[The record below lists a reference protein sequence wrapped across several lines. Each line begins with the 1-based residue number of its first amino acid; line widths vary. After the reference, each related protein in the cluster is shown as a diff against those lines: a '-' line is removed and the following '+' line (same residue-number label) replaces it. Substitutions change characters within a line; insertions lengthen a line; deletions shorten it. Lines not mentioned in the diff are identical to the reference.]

1 MKAYNEIIT
10 VDDLSEIIKMDKR
23 TIQNRISSNLPL
35 PPSFKIPSAKTRLW
49 RYNDVMNWVNQI
61 ADEFIQHEKKKREK
75 FEELTNIIGCSKH

>member
-61 ADEFIQHEKKKREK
+61 ADEFIQQEQAKRDR
-75 FEELTNIIGCSKH
+75 FEELIVITKRLS

>member
-61 ADEFIQHEKKKREK
+61 ADEFIQQEKVKREK
-75 FEELTNIIGCSKH
+75 FEELTNIIARSKG